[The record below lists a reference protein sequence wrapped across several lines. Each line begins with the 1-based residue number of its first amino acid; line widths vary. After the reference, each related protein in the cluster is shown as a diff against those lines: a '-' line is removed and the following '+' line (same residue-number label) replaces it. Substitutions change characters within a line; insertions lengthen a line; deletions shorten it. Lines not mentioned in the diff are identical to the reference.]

1 MKFMKKM
8 AAVVVAATVATI
20 SMAGMSSMTTSAAD
34 QIASAYFI
42 GGFGNETPNWGDGEN
57 SGCTVASIDGDAQY
71 EVVWNLTCEGAATK
85 TDSSWFLAVC
95 ITPNTSAGVENFT
108 TDTYPDLKVTL
119 DEVYVNG
126 QKLNYSVSDNAI
138 NTAYYEKKPGVT
150 RIYLHDNWSGTN
162 LTDMPDMTI
171 ENSIKAVFTI
181 SGTGQTGT
189 SNVSDNTTPADNT
202 TPTDGTTTAPD
213 TEKKSDETT
222 TAAAGETTTTA
233 AGGNGG
239 SSNGN
244 SSNGGSSNS
253 GNNSSSGGSSSSN
266 SSKSGTNNAKTSQTG
281 DFGIAAVALGAVAT
295 AALGVGAYTITR
307 KKK

>member
-1 MKFMKKM
+1 MKLMKKM
-8 AAVVVAATVATI
+8 AAVVVAAAVATI

-42 GGFGNETPNWGDGEN
+42 GGFGDETPNWGNGEN

-71 EVVWNLTCEGAATK
+71 EVVWNLTCKGAVAK
-85 TDSSWFLAVC
+85 TGSSWLLAVC
-95 ITPNTSAGVENFT
+95 IAPNTSAGVKNFT

-119 DEVYVNG
+119 DEVYVDG
-126 QKLNYSVSDNAI
+126 QKLNYSVSDKAI
-138 NTAYYEKKPGVT
+138 NTAYYEKGSGVT

-171 ENSIKAVFTI
+171 ANSIKAVFTI

-189 SNVSDNTTPADNT
+189 SNVSDNATSADNT
-202 TPTDGTTTAPD
+202 TPTDGTTTTPIDGTTTAPD
-213 TEKKSDETT
+213 TEKKPDETT
-222 TAAAGETTTTA
+222 TATAGETTTTA
-233 AGGNGG
+233 AGGN
-239 SSNGN
+239 
-244 SSNGGSSNS
+244 
-253 GNNSSSGGSSSSN
+253 
-266 SSKSGTNNAKTSQTG
+266 NATTSQTG

>member
-1 MKFMKKM
+1 M
-8 AAVVVAATVATI
+8 
-20 SMAGMSSMTTSAAD
+20 
-34 QIASAYFI
+34 
-42 GGFGNETPNWGDGEN
+42 
-57 SGCTVASIDGDAQY
+57 
-71 EVVWNLTCEGAATK
+71 VWNLTCKGAVAK
-85 TDSSWFLAVC
+85 TGSSWLLAVC
-95 ITPNTSAGVENFT
+95 IAPNTSAGVKNFT

-119 DEVYVNG
+119 DEVYVDG
-126 QKLNYSVSDNAI
+126 QKLNYSVSDKAI
-138 NTAYYEKKPGVT
+138 NTAYYEKGSGVT

-171 ENSIKAVFTI
+171 ANSIKAVFTI

-189 SNVSDNTTPADNT
+189 SNVSDNATSADNT

-222 TAAAGETTTTA
+222 TATAGETTTTA
-233 AGGNGG
+233 AGGN
-239 SSNGN
+239 
-244 SSNGGSSNS
+244 
-253 GNNSSSGGSSSSN
+253 
-266 SSKSGTNNAKTSQTG
+266 NATTSQTG